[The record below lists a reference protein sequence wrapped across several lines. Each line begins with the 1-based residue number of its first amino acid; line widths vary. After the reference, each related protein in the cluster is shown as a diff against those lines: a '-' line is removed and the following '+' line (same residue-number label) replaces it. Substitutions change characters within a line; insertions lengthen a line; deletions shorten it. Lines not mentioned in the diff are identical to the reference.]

1 MTYTINRTDGSKSIV
16 IPDGTINTETT
27 LTLVGRNYPGYG
39 AVLDQNFLKLL
50 EHSSNSSPPE
60 TPISGELWWDSTN
73 KTLKAFTGTKWK
85 SIGSTTSDFN
95 KPTLATSNPGDLW
108 WDRGTGQLWGYDSNT
123 FDYKLIGPVGG
134 DSGGVVSEQV
144 NDTNTD
150 PHSILSMKINGSHY
164 LILSRDPTFT
174 PNPAI
179 PGFQT
184 INPGLNLSNTAF
196 LTDAK
201 FVGQVSDAAALNGV
215 TADSFMRSDNNTST
229 TGVVNIRNNTGM
241 YVGSNDELHLSVA
254 TPNVSISNETT
265 GGSTRFTVK
274 TIGGL
279 TINAMNIN
287 SNGSLTCN
295 YDLNVMGSLN
305 FPNNNSL
312 IIQGTTKSTTS
323 NTGILQARGG
333 VGIAGNVNVSG
344 TRSNFSGQV
353 VVNSLFSNSFISGST
368 LNLTSFANLGNVSH
382 VKINGGNNGDYLQT
396 DGLGN
401 LSWRTLSAAGI
412 DITTLLPLQN
422 GNSGKFLTTDGANN
436 VSWGTG
442 VTPETINNGLPSQTG
457 NDGKYLT
464 TDGMGNLQ
472 WGTVIQG
479 SSYTLPIS
487 SISTLGGVKVGNGLT
502 IDGGGVVSTVY
513 NGTIGGLGTASQ
525 IPVFNGATTI
535 ASSNKLTF
543 NGFVL
548 YVNGDIQSTG
558 DITGFY
564 TSDER
569 LKTNI
574 TKIDNALAK
583 VSSLDG
589 IVFNWNELSP
599 GKDLTTREPGVI
611 AQQVLEVLPEAVVL
625 RDSGYY
631 AVNYDKIVPLL
642 IEAIKELKAEV
653 EILKSSK

>member
-39 AVLDQNFLKLL
+39 AVLDQNFLKML
-50 EHSSNSSPPE
+50 EHSSNTSPPE
-60 TPISGELWWDSTN
+60 TPISGELWWDSAN
-73 KTLKAFTGTKWK
+73 KTLKAFTGTRWK
-85 SIGSTTSDFN
+85 SIGSTTSDFS
-95 KPTLATSNPGDLW
+95 KPSPGLSSPGDLW

-150 PHSILSMKINGSHY
+150 SHSILSMKINGSSY

-184 INPGLNLSNTAF
+184 INPGLNLSNTAY
-196 LTDAK
+196 LTGAK
-201 FVGQVSDAAALNGV
+201 FVGQVSDSASLNGV

-229 TGVVNIRNNTGM
+229 TGIVNIRNNTGF
-241 YVGSNDELHLSVA
+241 YVGTNNEFHVSIAS
-254 TPNVSISNETT
+254 PNVAIANEISGGALNFGVKTV
-265 GGSTRFTVK
+265 GGST
-274 TIGGL
+274 
-279 TINAMNIN
+279 INGVNIN

-295 YDLNVMGSLN
+295 YDLNVLGSLN

-312 IIQGTTKSTTS
+312 VIAGTTRSTSST
-323 NTGILQARGG
+323 TGILQARGG
-333 VGIAGNVNVSG
+333 VGIVGNVNVNG
-344 TRSNFSGQV
+344 TRSSFGGQV
-353 VVNSLFSNSFISGST
+353 IVNSLFSNSFMSSTTLTVTGIS
-368 LNLTSFANLGNVSH
+368 NLGNVSH
-382 VKINGGNNGDYLQT
+382 VKMTGGNDGDYLQT

-412 DITTLLPLQN
+412 DITSLLPLQG
-422 GNSGKFLTTDGANN
+422 GNSGKFLRTDGAGT
-436 VSWGTG
+436 VSWEPG
-442 VTPETINNGLPSQTG
+442 VTPTTINSGLPSQTG
-457 NDGKYLT
+457 NDGKFLT

-472 WGTVIQG
+472 WDTVIQG
-479 SSYTLPIS
+479 SSYTLLKAS
-487 SISTLGGVKVGNGLT
+487 SVILGGVKIGDGLS
-502 IDGGGVVSTVY
+502 IDAGGVVSTVY
-513 NGTIGGLGTASQ
+513 NGTISGSGTAGQ
-525 IPVFNGATTI
+525 ISLFDGATTI
-535 ASSNKLTF
+535 SSSDKFTF
-543 NGFVL
+543 NGSSL
-548 YVNGDIQSTG
+548 YVDGDITATG

-569 LKTNI
+569 LKENI
-574 TKIDNALAK
+574 VRIDNALAK
-583 VSSLDG
+583 VNSLSG
-589 IVFNWNELSP
+589 VTFNWNELSP
-599 GKDLTTREPGVI
+599 GKDVLLREAGVL
-611 AQQVLEVLPEAVVL
+611 AQQVKEVLPEAVTM
-625 RDSGYY
+625 RDNGYY
-631 AVNYDKIVPLL
+631 AVNYDRIIPLL